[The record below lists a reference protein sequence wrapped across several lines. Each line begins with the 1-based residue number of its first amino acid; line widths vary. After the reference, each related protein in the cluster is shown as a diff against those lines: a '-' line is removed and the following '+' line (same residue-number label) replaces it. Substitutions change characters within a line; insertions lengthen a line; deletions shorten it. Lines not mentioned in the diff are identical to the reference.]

1 MPNLGRGAGLRR
13 RSAVWAARFLFE
25 DKTGIREETATKREI
40 TGGIQMETKRKKRLL
55 NAVMV
60 ILILIIAACGVL
72 VAGSIRGWFDTGT
85 ESWITSGHVSGV
97 ASIERNGIG
106 YSLQDGQGIKD
117 GDVIETK
124 QGSTA
129 SLQLGKSNTIVLNEN
144 TELTV
149 TSADAEAVELS
160 VGRGELFAD
169 IQKAGKSFV
178 LKLDEH
184 EAKIGDSVFSASVQT
199 GSVTFDIYMG
209 EDDATASDG
218 TAETV
223 ASGERLQISKSEDG
237 NVAASVQKL
246 SADAMNEF
254 AIVQAQKCDSKN
266 ELCFS
271 AAELQKVLDDR
282 AAEKQTALEASLN
295 AEKITLDAAKKAE
308 ESEQKS
314 ESETEAS
321 ADDLS
326 QTGDGQ
332 PDASGSDPAE
342 NGNSVEEYTP
352 QDNSVSQGGEDT
364 GSDILECTIEIR
376 CDTILDNMENLTAGK
391 ESYVPANGCILS
403 TSTVEFEKGETV
415 YDVLSRVCSYAGIQM
430 EASWTPLYN
439 SYYVEGINNLYEF
452 DCGNQSGWVYKV
464 NGWFPNYGCSA
475 YYLEDG
481 DTIVWTYTCNGLGA
495 DVGGGMG

>member
-1 MPNLGRGAGLRR
+1 
-13 RSAVWAARFLFE
+13 
-25 DKTGIREETATKREI
+25 
-40 TGGIQMETKRKKRLL
+40 METKRKKRLL

-72 VAGSIRGWFDTGT
+72 AAGSIRGWFDTGT
-85 ESWITSGHVSGV
+85 ESWITSGHISGV

-169 IQKAGKSFV
+169 IPKAGKSFV

-199 GSVTFDIYMG
+199 GSVTFDVYMG
-209 EDDATASDG
+209 ENDVMASDG

-223 ASGERLQISKSEDG
+223 ASGERLQVSEGEDG
-237 NVAASVQKL
+237 NVSASVQKL

-271 AAELQKVLDDR
+271 VAELQKVLDDR
-282 AAEKQTALEASLN
+282 AAEKQAALEASLN

-308 ESEQKS
+308 ESEQ
-314 ESETEAS
+314 ES
-321 ADDLS
+321 
-326 QTGDGQ
+326 
-332 PDASGSDPAE
+332 
-342 NGNSVEEYTP
+342 
-352 QDNSVSQGGEDT
+352 
-364 GSDILECTIEIR
+364 
-376 CDTILDNMENLTAGK
+376 
-391 ESYVPANGCILS
+391 
-403 TSTVEFEKGETV
+403 
-415 YDVLSRVCSYAGIQM
+415 
-430 EASWTPLYN
+430 
-439 SYYVEGINNLYEF
+439 
-452 DCGNQSGWVYKV
+452 
-464 NGWFPNYGCSA
+464 
-475 YYLEDG
+475 
-481 DTIVWTYTCNGLGA
+481 
-495 DVGGGMG
+495 

>member
-1 MPNLGRGAGLRR
+1 
-13 RSAVWAARFLFE
+13 
-25 DKTGIREETATKREI
+25 
-40 TGGIQMETKRKKRLL
+40 METKRKKRLL

-60 ILILIIAACGVL
+60 ILILVIAACGVL
-72 VAGSIRGWFDTGT
+72 AAGSIRGWFDTGT
-85 ESWITSGHVSGV
+85 ESWITSGHISGV

-106 YSLQDGQGIKD
+106 YSLQDGQGIKE

-129 SLQLGKSNTIVLNEN
+129 SLQLGKANTIVLNEN

-149 TSADAEAVELS
+149 TSAASDAVELS
-160 VGRGELFAD
+160 VDKGELFAD
-169 IQKAGKSFV
+169 IPKAGKSFV

-184 EAKIGDSVFSASVQT
+184 EAKIGDSVFSASVQI
-199 GSVTFDIYMG
+199 GSVTLDVYMG

-282 AAEKQTALEASLN
+282 AAEKQAALEASLN
-295 AEKITLDAAKKAE
+295 AEKITLYAAKKAE

-314 ESETEAS
+314 ESGTEAS
-321 ADDLS
+321 ADDLA

-332 PDASGSDPAE
+332 SDASGSDPAE
-342 NGNSVEEYTP
+342 NGNSVEEYTQ
-352 QDNSVSQGGEDT
+352 QDNSVSQGGEDA

>member
-1 MPNLGRGAGLRR
+1 
-13 RSAVWAARFLFE
+13 
-25 DKTGIREETATKREI
+25 
-40 TGGIQMETKRKKRLL
+40 METKRKKRLL

-60 ILILIIAACGVL
+60 ILILVIAACGVL
-72 VAGSIRGWFDTGT
+72 AAGSIRGWFDTGT
-85 ESWITSGHVSGV
+85 ESWITSGHISGV

-106 YSLQDGQGIKD
+106 YSLQDGQGIKE

-149 TSADAEAVELS
+149 TSAASDAVELS
-160 VGRGELFAD
+160 VDKGELFAD
-169 IQKAGKSFV
+169 IPKAGKSFV

-184 EAKIGDSVFSASVQT
+184 EAKIGDSVFSASVQI
-199 GSVTFDIYMG
+199 GSVTLDVYMG

-282 AAEKQTALEASLN
+282 AAEKQAALEASLN
-295 AEKITLDAAKKAE
+295 AEKITFDAAKKAE

-314 ESETEAS
+314 ESGTEAS
-321 ADDLS
+321 ADDLA

-332 PDASGSDPAE
+332 SDASGSDPAE
-342 NGNSVEEYTP
+342 NGNSVEEYTQ
-352 QDNSVSQGGEDT
+352 QDNSVSQGGEDA

>member
-1 MPNLGRGAGLRR
+1 
-13 RSAVWAARFLFE
+13 
-25 DKTGIREETATKREI
+25 
-40 TGGIQMETKRKKRLL
+40 
-55 NAVMV
+55 
-60 ILILIIAACGVL
+60 
-72 VAGSIRGWFDTGT
+72 
-85 ESWITSGHVSGV
+85 
-97 ASIERNGIG
+97 
-106 YSLQDGQGIKD
+106 
-117 GDVIETK
+117 
-124 QGSTA
+124 
-129 SLQLGKSNTIVLNEN
+129 
-144 TELTV
+144 
-149 TSADAEAVELS
+149 
-160 VGRGELFAD
+160 
-169 IQKAGKSFV
+169 
-178 LKLDEH
+178 
-184 EAKIGDSVFSASVQT
+184 
-199 GSVTFDIYMG
+199 
-209 EDDATASDG
+209 
-218 TAETV
+218 
-223 ASGERLQISKSEDG
+223 
-237 NVAASVQKL
+237 
-246 SADAMNEF
+246 MNEF

-332 PDASGSDPAE
+332 SDASGSDPAE

-376 CDTILDNMENLTAGK
+376 CDTILDNMENLTAGQ

-452 DCGNQSGWVYKV
+452 DCGNESGWMYKV
-464 NGWFPNYGCSA
+464 NGWFPNYGCSS

>member
-1 MPNLGRGAGLRR
+1 
-13 RSAVWAARFLFE
+13 
-25 DKTGIREETATKREI
+25 
-40 TGGIQMETKRKKRLL
+40 METKRKKRLL

-60 ILILIIAACGVL
+60 ILILVIAACGVL
-72 VAGSIRGWFDTGT
+72 AAGSIRGWFDTGT
-85 ESWITSGHVSGV
+85 ESWITSGHISGV

-169 IQKAGKSFV
+169 IPKAGKSFV

-199 GSVTFDIYMG
+199 GSVTFDVYMG
-209 EDDATASDG
+209 EDDVTASDG

-223 ASGERLQISKSEDG
+223 ASGERLQVSEGEDG
-237 NVAASVQKL
+237 NVSASVQKL

-271 AAELQKVLDDR
+271 VAELQKVLDDR
-282 AAEKQTALEASLN
+282 AAEKQAALEASLN

-314 ESETEAS
+314 ESGTEAS
-321 ADDLS
+321 ADDLA
-326 QTGDGQ
+326 QTG
-332 PDASGSDPAE
+332 S
-342 NGNSVEEYTP
+342 
-352 QDNSVSQGGEDT
+352 
-364 GSDILECTIEIR
+364 
-376 CDTILDNMENLTAGK
+376 
-391 ESYVPANGCILS
+391 
-403 TSTVEFEKGETV
+403 
-415 YDVLSRVCSYAGIQM
+415 SRGYRM
-430 EASWTPLYN
+430 R
-439 SYYVEGINNLYEF
+439 
-452 DCGNQSGWVYKV
+452 
-464 NGWFPNYGCSA
+464 
-475 YYLEDG
+475 
-481 DTIVWTYTCNGLGA
+481 
-495 DVGGGMG
+495 

>member
-1 MPNLGRGAGLRR
+1 
-13 RSAVWAARFLFE
+13 
-25 DKTGIREETATKREI
+25 
-40 TGGIQMETKRKKRLL
+40 METKRKKRLL

-60 ILILIIAACGVL
+60 ILILVIAACGVL
-72 VAGSIRGWFDTGT
+72 AAGSIRGWFDTGT
-85 ESWITSGHVSGV
+85 ESWITSGHISGV

-106 YSLQDGQGIKD
+106 YSLQDGQGIKE

-129 SLQLGKSNTIVLNEN
+129 SLQLGKSNTIALNEN

-149 TSADAEAVELS
+149 TSAASDAVELS
-160 VGRGELFAD
+160 VDKGELFAD
-169 IQKAGKSFV
+169 IPKAGKSFV

-184 EAKIGDSVFSASVQT
+184 EAKIGDSVFSASVQI
-199 GSVTFDIYMG
+199 GSVTLDVYMG

-282 AAEKQTALEASLN
+282 AAEKQAALEASLN

-314 ESETEAS
+314 ESGTEAS
-321 ADDLS
+321 ADDLA

-332 PDASGSDPAE
+332 SDASGSDPAE
-342 NGNSVEEYTP
+342 NGNSVEEYTQ
-352 QDNSVSQGGEDT
+352 QDNSVSQGGEDA

>member
-1 MPNLGRGAGLRR
+1 
-13 RSAVWAARFLFE
+13 
-25 DKTGIREETATKREI
+25 
-40 TGGIQMETKRKKRLL
+40 METKRKKRLL

-72 VAGSIRGWFDTGT
+72 AAGSIRGWFDTVT
-85 ESWITSGHVSGV
+85 DSWITSGHISGV

-106 YSLQDGQGIKD
+106 YSLQDGQGIKE

-149 TSADAEAVELS
+149 TSAVSDAVELS
-160 VGRGELFAD
+160 VNKGELFAD
-169 IQKAGKSFV
+169 IPKAGKSFV

-199 GSVTFDIYMG
+199 GSVTFDVYMG
-209 EDDATASDG
+209 KDDATASDG

-223 ASGERLQISKSEDG
+223 ASGERLQISKSEAG

-282 AAEKQTALEASLN
+282 AAEKQAALEASLN

-314 ESETEAS
+314 ESGTEAS
-321 ADDLS
+321 ADDLA

-332 PDASGSDPAE
+332 SDASGNDPAE

>member
-1 MPNLGRGAGLRR
+1 
-13 RSAVWAARFLFE
+13 
-25 DKTGIREETATKREI
+25 
-40 TGGIQMETKRKKRLL
+40 METKRKKRLL

-60 ILILIIAACGVL
+60 ILILVIAACGVL
-72 VAGSIRGWFDTGT
+72 AAGSIRGWFDTGT
-85 ESWITSGHVSGV
+85 ESWITSGHISGV

-106 YSLQDGQGIKD
+106 YSLQDGQGIKE

-149 TSADAEAVELS
+149 TSAASDAVELS
-160 VGRGELFAD
+160 VDKGELFAD
-169 IQKAGKSFV
+169 IPKAGKSFV

-184 EAKIGDSVFSASVQT
+184 EAKIGDSVFSASVQI
-199 GSVTFDIYMG
+199 GSVTLDVYMG

-282 AAEKQTALEASLN
+282 AAEKQAALEASLN

-314 ESETEAS
+314 ESGTEAS
-321 ADDLS
+321 ADDLA

-332 PDASGSDPAE
+332 SDASGNDPAE

>member
-1 MPNLGRGAGLRR
+1 
-13 RSAVWAARFLFE
+13 
-25 DKTGIREETATKREI
+25 
-40 TGGIQMETKRKKRLL
+40 METKRKKRLL

-72 VAGSIRGWFDTGT
+72 AAGSIRGWFDTGT
-85 ESWITSGHVSGV
+85 ESWITSGHISGV

-106 YSLQDGQGIKD
+106 YSLQDGQGIKE

-149 TSADAEAVELS
+149 TSAVSDAVELS
-160 VGRGELFAD
+160 VNKGELFAD
-169 IQKAGKSFV
+169 IPKAGKSFV

-199 GSVTFDIYMG
+199 GSVTFDVYMG
-209 EDDATASDG
+209 KDDATASEG

-223 ASGERLQISKSEDG
+223 ASGERLQISKSEAG

-282 AAEKQTALEASLN
+282 AAEKQAALEASLN

-314 ESETEAS
+314 ESGTEAS
-321 ADDLS
+321 ADDLA

-332 PDASGSDPAE
+332 SDASGNDPAE

>member
-1 MPNLGRGAGLRR
+1 
-13 RSAVWAARFLFE
+13 
-25 DKTGIREETATKREI
+25 
-40 TGGIQMETKRKKRLL
+40 
-55 NAVMV
+55 
-60 ILILIIAACGVL
+60 
-72 VAGSIRGWFDTGT
+72 
-85 ESWITSGHVSGV
+85 
-97 ASIERNGIG
+97 
-106 YSLQDGQGIKD
+106 
-117 GDVIETK
+117 
-124 QGSTA
+124 
-129 SLQLGKSNTIVLNEN
+129 
-144 TELTV
+144 
-149 TSADAEAVELS
+149 
-160 VGRGELFAD
+160 
-169 IQKAGKSFV
+169 
-178 LKLDEH
+178 
-184 EAKIGDSVFSASVQT
+184 
-199 GSVTFDIYMG
+199 
-209 EDDATASDG
+209 
-218 TAETV
+218 
-223 ASGERLQISKSEDG
+223 
-237 NVAASVQKL
+237 
-246 SADAMNEF
+246 MNEF

-282 AAEKQTALEASLN
+282 AAEKQAALEASLN

-314 ESETEAS
+314 ESGTEAS
-321 ADDLS
+321 ADDLA

-332 PDASGSDPAE
+332 SDASGSDPAE
-342 NGNSVEEYTP
+342 NGNSVEEYTQ
-352 QDNSVSQGGEDT
+352 QDNSVSQGGEDA

-452 DCGNQSGWVYKV
+452 DCGNESGWMYKV
-464 NGWFPNYGCSA
+464 NGWFPNYGCSS

>member
-1 MPNLGRGAGLRR
+1 M
-13 RSAVWAARFLFE
+13 
-25 DKTGIREETATKREI
+25 
-40 TGGIQMETKRKKRLL
+40 
-55 NAVMV
+55 
-60 ILILIIAACGVL
+60 
-72 VAGSIRGWFDTGT
+72 
-85 ESWITSGHVSGV
+85 
-97 ASIERNGIG
+97 
-106 YSLQDGQGIKD
+106 
-117 GDVIETK
+117 
-124 QGSTA
+124 
-129 SLQLGKSNTIVLNEN
+129 
-144 TELTV
+144 TV
-149 TSADAEAVELS
+149 TSAASDAIELS
-160 VGRGELFAD
+160 VDKGELFAD
-169 IQKAGKSFV
+169 IPKAGKSFV

>member
-1 MPNLGRGAGLRR
+1 
-13 RSAVWAARFLFE
+13 
-25 DKTGIREETATKREI
+25 
-40 TGGIQMETKRKKRLL
+40 METKRKKRLL

-60 ILILIIAACGVL
+60 ILILVIAACGVL
-72 VAGSIRGWFDTGT
+72 AAGSIRGWFDTGT
-85 ESWITSGHVSGV
+85 ESWITSGHISGV

-106 YSLQDGQGIKD
+106 YSLQDGQGIKE

-149 TSADAEAVELS
+149 TSAASDAVERS
-160 VGRGELFAD
+160 VDKGELFAD
-169 IQKAGKSFV
+169 IPKAGKSFV

-184 EAKIGDSVFSASVQT
+184 EAKIGDSVFSASVQI
-199 GSVTFDIYMG
+199 GSVTLDVYMG

-282 AAEKQTALEASLN
+282 AAEKQAALEASLN

-314 ESETEAS
+314 ESGTEAS
-321 ADDLS
+321 ADDLA

-332 PDASGSDPAE
+332 SDASGSDPAE
-342 NGNSVEEYTP
+342 NGNSVEEYTQ
-352 QDNSVSQGGEDT
+352 QDNSVSQGGEDA

>member
-1 MPNLGRGAGLRR
+1 
-13 RSAVWAARFLFE
+13 
-25 DKTGIREETATKREI
+25 
-40 TGGIQMETKRKKRLL
+40 METKRKKRLL

-60 ILILIIAACGVL
+60 ILILVIAACGVL
-72 VAGSIRGWFDTGT
+72 AAGSIRGWFDTGT
-85 ESWITSGHVSGV
+85 ESWITSGHISGV

-106 YSLQDGQGIKD
+106 YSLQDGQGIKE

-149 TSADAEAVELS
+149 TSAASDAVELS
-160 VGRGELFAD
+160 VDKGELFAD
-169 IQKAGKSFV
+169 IPKAGKSFV

-184 EAKIGDSVFSASVQT
+184 EAKIGDSVFSASVQI
-199 GSVTFDIYMG
+199 GSVTLDAYMG

-282 AAEKQTALEASLN
+282 AAEKQAALEASLN

-314 ESETEAS
+314 ESGTEAS
-321 ADDLS
+321 ADDLA

-332 PDASGSDPAE
+332 SDASGSDPAE
-342 NGNSVEEYTP
+342 NGNSVEEYTQ
-352 QDNSVSQGGEDT
+352 QDNSVSQGGEDA

>member
-1 MPNLGRGAGLRR
+1 
-13 RSAVWAARFLFE
+13 
-25 DKTGIREETATKREI
+25 
-40 TGGIQMETKRKKRLL
+40 METKRKKRLL

-60 ILILIIAACGVL
+60 ILILVIAACGVL
-72 VAGSIRGWFDTGT
+72 AAGSIRGWFDTGT
-85 ESWITSGHVSGV
+85 ESWITSGHISGV

-106 YSLQDGQGIKD
+106 YSLQDGQGIKE

-149 TSADAEAVELS
+149 TSAASDAVELS
-160 VGRGELFAD
+160 VDKGELFAD
-169 IQKAGKSFV
+169 IPKAGKSFV

-184 EAKIGDSVFSASVQT
+184 EAKIGDSVFYASVQI
-199 GSVTFDIYMG
+199 GSVTLDVYMG

-282 AAEKQTALEASLN
+282 AAEKQAALEASLN

-314 ESETEAS
+314 ESGTEAS
-321 ADDLS
+321 ADDLA

-332 PDASGSDPAE
+332 SDASGSDPAE
-342 NGNSVEEYTP
+342 NGNSVEEYTQ
-352 QDNSVSQGGEDT
+352 QDNSVSQGGEDA

>member
-1 MPNLGRGAGLRR
+1 
-13 RSAVWAARFLFE
+13 
-25 DKTGIREETATKREI
+25 
-40 TGGIQMETKRKKRLL
+40 METKRKKRLL

-60 ILILIIAACGVL
+60 ILILVIAACGVL
-72 VAGSIRGWFDTGT
+72 AAGSIRGWFDTGT
-85 ESWITSGHVSGV
+85 ESWITSGHISGV

-106 YSLQDGQGIKD
+106 YSLQDGQGIKE

-149 TSADAEAVELS
+149 TSAASDAVELS
-160 VGRGELFAD
+160 VDKGELFAD
-169 IQKAGKSFV
+169 IPKAGKSFV

-199 GSVTFDIYMG
+199 GSVTFDVYMG
-209 EDDATASDG
+209 KDDATASDG

-223 ASGERLQISKSEDG
+223 ASGERLQISKSEAG

-282 AAEKQTALEASLN
+282 AAEKQAALEASLN

-314 ESETEAS
+314 ESGTEAS
-321 ADDLS
+321 ADDLA

-332 PDASGSDPAE
+332 SDASGNDPAE

-430 EASWTPLYN
+430 EASWTPIYN

>member
-1 MPNLGRGAGLRR
+1 
-13 RSAVWAARFLFE
+13 
-25 DKTGIREETATKREI
+25 
-40 TGGIQMETKRKKRLL
+40 METKRKKRLM

-60 ILILIIAACGVL
+60 ILILVIAACGVL
-72 VAGSIRGWFDTGT
+72 AAGSIRGWFDTGT

-97 ASIERNGIG
+97 VSIERNGIG

-129 SLQLGKSNTIVLNEN
+129 SLQLGESNTIVLNEN

-149 TSADAEAVELS
+149 TSSETDAVELS
-160 VGRGELFAD
+160 VGKGELFAD
-169 IQKAGKSFV
+169 IPKAGKAFT

-184 EAKIGDSVFSASVQT
+184 EATVSDSAFSASVQT
-199 GSVTFDIYMG
+199 GSMTFDVLMG
-209 EDDATASDG
+209 EDDVTASDG
-218 TAETV
+218 TEETV
-223 ASGERLQISKSEDG
+223 ASGERLQVSEGEDG
-237 NVAASVQKL
+237 KVSASVQKL
-246 SADAMNEF
+246 SAGSMNEF
-254 AIVQAQKCDSKN
+254 AIVQAQKCDRKN

-271 AAELQKVLDDR
+271 VAELQKVLDDR
-282 AAEKQTALEASLN
+282 AAEKQAALEASLN
-295 AEKITLDAAKKAE
+295 AEKITLDAAKKAGE
-308 ESEQKS
+308 S
-314 ESETEAS
+314 ESETGA
-321 ADDLS
+321 AG
-326 QTGDGQ
+326 TGETQKDGQ
-332 PDASGSDPAE
+332 ADASGSGSAD
-342 NGNSVEEYTP
+342 GSSVEEYTP
-352 QDNSVSQGGEDT
+352 QDNAASQGGGDAS
-364 GSDILECTIEIR
+364 SDVLECTIEIR
-376 CDTILDNMENLTAGK
+376 CDTILDNMGNLTAGK
-391 ESYVPANGCILS
+391 ETYVPANGCILS

-452 DCGNQSGWVYKV
+452 DCGNQSGWMYKV
-464 NGWFPNYGCSA
+464 NGWFPNYGCSS

>member
-1 MPNLGRGAGLRR
+1 
-13 RSAVWAARFLFE
+13 
-25 DKTGIREETATKREI
+25 
-40 TGGIQMETKRKKRLL
+40 METKRKKRLL

-60 ILILIIAACGVL
+60 ILILVIAACGVL
-72 VAGSIRGWFDTGT
+72 AAGSIRGWFDTGT
-85 ESWITSGHVSGV
+85 ESWITSGHISGV

-106 YSLQDGQGIKD
+106 YSLQDGQGIKE

-149 TSADAEAVELS
+149 TSAASDAVELS
-160 VGRGELFAD
+160 VDKGELFAD
-169 IQKAGKSFV
+169 IPKAGKSFV

-184 EAKIGDSVFSASVQT
+184 EAKIGDSVFSASVQI
-199 GSVTFDIYMG
+199 GSVTLDVYMG

-282 AAEKQTALEASLN
+282 AAEKQAALEASLN

-314 ESETEAS
+314 ESGTEAS
-321 ADDLS
+321 ADDLA

-332 PDASGSDPAE
+332 SDASGSDPAE
-342 NGNSVEEYTP
+342 NGNSVEEYTQ
-352 QDNSVSQGGEDT
+352 QDNSVSQGGEDA

-376 CDTILDNMENLTAGK
+376 CDTILVNMENLTAGK

>member
-1 MPNLGRGAGLRR
+1 
-13 RSAVWAARFLFE
+13 
-25 DKTGIREETATKREI
+25 
-40 TGGIQMETKRKKRLL
+40 METKRKKRLL

-72 VAGSIRGWFDTGT
+72 AAGSIRGWFDKGT
-85 ESWITSGHVSGV
+85 ESWITSGHISGV
-97 ASIERNGIG
+97 VSIERNGIG
-106 YSLQDGQGIKD
+106 YSLQDGQGIKS

-129 SLQLGKSNTIVLNEN
+129 ALQLGESDTIVLNEN

-149 TSADAEAVELS
+149 TSADADAVELS
-160 VGRGELFAD
+160 VGKGELFAD
-169 IQKAGKSFV
+169 ISKAGKAFT
-178 LKLDEH
+178 LQLDEH
-184 EAKIGDSVFSASVQT
+184 EAKISDSAFSASVQT
-199 GSVTFDIYMG
+199 GSMTFDVYMG
-209 EDDATASDG
+209 EDDVTASDG
-218 TAETV
+218 TEETV
-223 ASGERLQISKSEDG
+223 ASGERLQVSEGEDG
-237 NVAASVQKL
+237 RVSASVQKL
-246 SADAMNEF
+246 SAEAMNEF

-271 AAELQKVLDDR
+271 VAELQKVLDDR
-282 AAEKQTALEASLN
+282 AAEKQAALEASLN
-295 AEKITLDAAKKAE
+295 SEKITLDAAKKAE
-308 ESEQKS
+308 ESEPES
-314 ESETEAS
+314 ESETGAF
-321 ADDLS
+321 ADDS
-326 QTGDGQ
+326 AQADG
-332 PDASGSDPAE
+332 SGSDPAAD
-342 NGNSVEEYTP
+342 GNSVEEYTP
-352 QDNSVSQGGEDT
+352 QEDNAASQGGADT
-364 GSDILECTIEIR
+364 YADVLECTIEIR

-430 EASWTPLYN
+430 ESSWTPLYN

-452 DCGNQSGWVYKV
+452 DCGNQSGWMYKV
-464 NGWFPNYGCSA
+464 NGWFPNYGCSS

>member
-1 MPNLGRGAGLRR
+1 
-13 RSAVWAARFLFE
+13 
-25 DKTGIREETATKREI
+25 
-40 TGGIQMETKRKKRLL
+40 METKRKKRLL

-72 VAGSIRGWFDTGT
+72 AAGSIRGWFDTGT
-85 ESWITSGHVSGV
+85 ESWITSGHISGV

-106 YSLQDGQGIKD
+106 YSLQDGQGIKE

-149 TSADAEAVELS
+149 TSAASDAVELS
-160 VGRGELFAD
+160 VDKGELFAD
-169 IQKAGKSFV
+169 IPKAGKSFV

-184 EAKIGDSVFSASVQT
+184 EAKIGDSVFSASVQI
-199 GSVTFDIYMG
+199 GSVTLDVYMG

-223 ASGERLQISKSEDG
+223 ASGERLQISKSEAG

-282 AAEKQTALEASLN
+282 AAEKQAALEASLN

-314 ESETEAS
+314 ESGTEAS
-321 ADDLS
+321 ADDLA

-332 PDASGSDPAE
+332 SDASGNDPAE

>member
-1 MPNLGRGAGLRR
+1 
-13 RSAVWAARFLFE
+13 
-25 DKTGIREETATKREI
+25 
-40 TGGIQMETKRKKRLL
+40 METKRKKRLL

-60 ILILIIAACGVL
+60 ILILVIAACGVL
-72 VAGSIRGWFDTGT
+72 AAGSIRGWFDTGT
-85 ESWITSGHVSGV
+85 ESWITSGHISGV

-106 YSLQDGQGIKD
+106 YSLQDGQGIKE

-149 TSADAEAVELS
+149 TSAASDAVELS
-160 VGRGELFAD
+160 VDKGELFAD
-169 IQKAGKSFV
+169 IPKAGKSFV

-184 EAKIGDSVFSASVQT
+184 EAKIGDSVFSASVQI
-199 GSVTFDIYMG
+199 GSVTLDVYMG

-282 AAEKQTALEASLN
+282 AAEKQAALEASLN

-314 ESETEAS
+314 ESGTEAS
-321 ADDLS
+321 ADDLA

-332 PDASGSDPAE
+332 SDASGSDPAE
-342 NGNSVEEYTP
+342 NGNSVEEYTQ
-352 QDNSVSQGGEDT
+352 QDNSVSQGGEDA

-481 DTIVWTYTCNGLGA
+481 DTLVWTYTCNGLGA

>member
-1 MPNLGRGAGLRR
+1 
-13 RSAVWAARFLFE
+13 
-25 DKTGIREETATKREI
+25 
-40 TGGIQMETKRKKRLL
+40 METKRKKRLL

-72 VAGSIRGWFDTGT
+72 AAGSIRGWFDAGT
-85 ESWITSGHVSGV
+85 ESWITSGHISGV

-106 YSLQDGQGIKD
+106 YSLQDGQGIKE

-129 SLQLGKSNTIVLNEN
+129 SLQLGKSDTIVLNEN

-149 TSADAEAVELS
+149 TSAASDAIELS
-160 VGRGELFAD
+160 VNKGELFAD
-169 IQKAGKSFV
+169 IPKAGKSFV

-199 GSVTFDIYMG
+199 GSVTFDVYMG
-209 EDDATASDG
+209 KDDATALDG

-271 AAELQKVLDDR
+271 VAELQKVLDDR
-282 AAEKQTALEASLN
+282 AAEKQAALEASLN

-314 ESETEAS
+314 ESGTEAS
-321 ADDLS
+321 ADDLA

-332 PDASGSDPAE
+332 SDASGSDPAE

>member
-1 MPNLGRGAGLRR
+1 MLYKKNRMPENLYKVALYYIERNRNKA
-13 RSAVWAARFLFE
+13 E
-25 DKTGIREETATKREI
+25 DN
-40 TGGIQMETKRKKRLL
+40 GGIQMETKRKKRLM

-60 ILILIIAACGVL
+60 ILILIIAACGVF

-97 ASIERNGIG
+97 VSIERNGIG
-106 YSLQDGQGIKD
+106 YSLQDGRGIKA

-129 SLQLGKSNTIVLNEN
+129 TLQLGESNTMVLNEN

-149 TSADAEAVELS
+149 TSADADAVELS
-160 VGRGELFAD
+160 VGKGEVFAD
-169 IQKAGKSFV
+169 LPKAGKSFT

-184 EAKIGDSVFSASVQT
+184 EAKISDSVFSASVQM
-199 GSVTFDIYMG
+199 GSMTFDVYMG
-209 EDDATASDG
+209 EDDVTTSDG
-218 TAETV
+218 TSETV
-223 ASGERLQISKSEDG
+223 ASGERLQVSEGEDG
-237 NVAASVQKL
+237 KVSASVQKI
-246 SADAMNEF
+246 AAEAMNEF

-271 AAELQKVLDDR
+271 VAELQKVLDDR
-282 AAEKQTALEASLN
+282 AAEKQAALEASLN
-295 AEKITLDAAKKAE
+295 SEKITLDATKKAE
-308 ESEQKS
+308 EFRQES

-321 ADDLS
+321 ADDS
-326 QTGDGQ
+326 AQEEDGQ
-332 PDASGSDPAE
+332 PDASGSDLTAD
-342 NGNSVEEYTP
+342 GNSVEEYTS
-352 QDNSVSQGGEDT
+352 QEDNSSSQGGADT
-364 GSDILECTIEIR
+364 YSDVLECTIEIR

-391 ESYVPANGCILS
+391 EAYVPANGCILS

-430 EASWTPLYN
+430 ESSWTPLYN

-452 DCGNQSGWVYKV
+452 DCGNQSGWMYKV
-464 NGWFPNYGCSA
+464 NGWFPNYGASS

>member
-1 MPNLGRGAGLRR
+1 
-13 RSAVWAARFLFE
+13 
-25 DKTGIREETATKREI
+25 
-40 TGGIQMETKRKKRLL
+40 METKRKKRLL

-60 ILILIIAACGVL
+60 ILILVIAACGVL
-72 VAGSIRGWFDTGT
+72 AAGSIRGWFDTGT
-85 ESWITSGHVSGV
+85 ESWITSGHISGV

-106 YSLQDGQGIKD
+106 YSLQDGQGIKE

-149 TSADAEAVELS
+149 TSAASDAVELS
-160 VGRGELFAD
+160 VDKGELFAD
-169 IQKAGKSFV
+169 IPKAGKSFV

-184 EAKIGDSVFSASVQT
+184 EAKIGDSVFSASVQI
-199 GSVTFDIYMG
+199 GSVTLDVYMG
-209 EDDATASDG
+209 EDDATSSDG

-282 AAEKQTALEASLN
+282 AAEKQAALEASLN

-314 ESETEAS
+314 ESGTEAS
-321 ADDLS
+321 ADDLA

-332 PDASGSDPAE
+332 SDASGSDPAE
-342 NGNSVEEYTP
+342 NGNSVEEYTQ
-352 QDNSVSQGGEDT
+352 QDNSVSQGGEDA

>member
-1 MPNLGRGAGLRR
+1 
-13 RSAVWAARFLFE
+13 
-25 DKTGIREETATKREI
+25 
-40 TGGIQMETKRKKRLL
+40 METKRKKRLL

-60 ILILIIAACGVL
+60 ILILVIAACGVL
-72 VAGSIRGWFDTGT
+72 AAGSIRGWFDTGT
-85 ESWITSGHVSGV
+85 ESWITSGHISGV

-106 YSLQDGQGIKD
+106 YSLQDGQGIKE

-149 TSADAEAVELS
+149 TSAASDAVELS
-160 VGRGELFAD
+160 VDKGELFAD
-169 IQKAGKSFV
+169 IPKAGKSFV

-184 EAKIGDSVFSASVQT
+184 EAKIGDSVFSASVQI
-199 GSVTFDIYMG
+199 GSVTLDVYMG

-282 AAEKQTALEASLN
+282 AAEKQAALEASLN

-314 ESETEAS
+314 ESGTEAS
-321 ADDLS
+321 ADDLA

-332 PDASGSDPAE
+332 SDASGSDPAE
-342 NGNSVEEYTP
+342 NGNSVEEYTQ
-352 QDNSVSQGGEDT
+352 QDNSVSQGGEDA

-376 CDTILDNMENLTAGK
+376 CDKILDNMENLTAGK

>member
-1 MPNLGRGAGLRR
+1 
-13 RSAVWAARFLFE
+13 
-25 DKTGIREETATKREI
+25 
-40 TGGIQMETKRKKRLL
+40 METNRKKRLL

-72 VAGSIRGWFDTGT
+72 AAGSIRGWFDTGT

-169 IQKAGKSFV
+169 IPKAGKSFV

-199 GSVTFDIYMG
+199 GSVTFDVYMG
-209 EDDATASDG
+209 ENDVMASDG

-271 AAELQKVLDDR
+271 VAELQKVLDNR
-282 AAEKQTALEASLN
+282 AAEKQAALEASLN

-308 ESEQKS
+308 ESEQES
-314 ESETEAS
+314 ESETGAAVEHS
-321 ADDLS
+321 TQS
-326 QTGDGQ
+326 GDGQ
-332 PDASGSDPAE
+332 ADASGSDTAE
-342 NGNSVEEYTP
+342 NGNSVEEYTQ
-352 QDNSVSQGGEDT
+352 QDNSVSQGGEDA
-364 GSDILECTIEIR
+364 GSDI
-376 CDTILDNMENLTAGK
+376 GK

>member
-1 MPNLGRGAGLRR
+1 
-13 RSAVWAARFLFE
+13 
-25 DKTGIREETATKREI
+25 
-40 TGGIQMETKRKKRLL
+40 METKRKKRLL

-60 ILILIIAACGVL
+60 ILILVIAACGVL
-72 VAGSIRGWFDTGT
+72 AAGSIRGWFDTGT
-85 ESWITSGHVSGV
+85 ESWITSGHISGV

-106 YSLQDGQGIKD
+106 YSLQDGQGIKE

-149 TSADAEAVELS
+149 TSAASDAVELS
-160 VGRGELFAD
+160 VDKGELFAD
-169 IQKAGKSFV
+169 IPKAGKSFV

-199 GSVTFDIYMG
+199 GSVTLDVYMG

-282 AAEKQTALEASLN
+282 AAEKQAALEASLN

-314 ESETEAS
+314 ESGTEAS
-321 ADDLS
+321 ADDLA

-332 PDASGSDPAE
+332 SDASGSDPAE
-342 NGNSVEEYTP
+342 NGNSVEEYTQ
-352 QDNSVSQGGEDT
+352 QDNSVSQGGEDA

-376 CDTILDNMENLTAGK
+376 CDTILDNMENLTADK

-439 SYYVEGINNLYEF
+439 SYYVEGINHLYEF
-452 DCGNQSGWVYKV
+452 DCGNQSGWMYQV
-464 NGWFPNYGCSA
+464 NGWHPNYGCSA
-475 YYLEDG
+475 YTLKDG
-481 DTIVWTYTCNGLGA
+481 DAIVWRYTCKGYGA
-495 DVGGGMG
+495 DLDAPMA

>member
-1 MPNLGRGAGLRR
+1 
-13 RSAVWAARFLFE
+13 
-25 DKTGIREETATKREI
+25 
-40 TGGIQMETKRKKRLL
+40 METKRKKRLL

-60 ILILIIAACGVL
+60 ILILVIAACGVL
-72 VAGSIRGWFDTGT
+72 AAGSIRGWFDTGT
-85 ESWITSGHVSGV
+85 ESWITSGHISGV

-106 YSLQDGQGIKD
+106 YSLQDGQGIKE

-149 TSADAEAVELS
+149 TSAASDAVELS
-160 VGRGELFAD
+160 VDKGELFAD
-169 IQKAGKSFV
+169 IPKAGKSFV

-184 EAKIGDSVFSASVQT
+184 EAKIGDSVFSASVQI
-199 GSVTFDIYMG
+199 GSVTLDVYMG

-254 AIVQAQKCDSKN
+254 AIVQAQRCDSKN

-282 AAEKQTALEASLN
+282 AAEKQAALEASLN

-314 ESETEAS
+314 ESGTEAS
-321 ADDLS
+321 ADDLA

-332 PDASGSDPAE
+332 SDASGSDPAE
-342 NGNSVEEYTP
+342 NGNSVEEYTQ
-352 QDNSVSQGGEDT
+352 QDNSVSQGGEDA

>member
-1 MPNLGRGAGLRR
+1 
-13 RSAVWAARFLFE
+13 
-25 DKTGIREETATKREI
+25 
-40 TGGIQMETKRKKRLL
+40 METKRKKRLL

-60 ILILIIAACGVL
+60 ILILVIAACGVL
-72 VAGSIRGWFDTGT
+72 AAGSIRGWFDTGT
-85 ESWITSGHVSGV
+85 ESWITSGHISGV

-106 YSLQDGQGIKD
+106 YSLQDGQGIKE

-149 TSADAEAVELS
+149 TSAASDAVELS
-160 VGRGELFAD
+160 VDKGELFAD
-169 IQKAGKSFV
+169 IPKAGKSFV

-184 EAKIGDSVFSASVQT
+184 EAKIGDSVFSASVQI
-199 GSVTFDIYMG
+199 GSVTLDVYMG

-282 AAEKQTALEASLN
+282 AAEKQAALEASLN

-314 ESETEAS
+314 ESGTEAS
-321 ADDLS
+321 ADDLA

-332 PDASGSDPAE
+332 SDASGSDPAE
-342 NGNSVEEYTP
+342 NGNSVEEYTQ
-352 QDNSVSQGGEDT
+352 QDNSVSQGGEDA
-364 GSDILECTIEIR
+364 GSDILECTNEIR